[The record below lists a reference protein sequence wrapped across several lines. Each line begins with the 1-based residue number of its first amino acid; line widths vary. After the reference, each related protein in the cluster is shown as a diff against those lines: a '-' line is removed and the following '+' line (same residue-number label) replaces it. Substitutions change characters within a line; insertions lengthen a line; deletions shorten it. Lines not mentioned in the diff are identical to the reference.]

1 MQPQKDFNP
10 LCYPTGV
17 VTSIETILIRYKKW
31 NIKKHHSF
39 EMDIDRSSKAEVAVP
54 QEKIGSFDLLPF
66 PFYHLMGTPA
76 RVITLFE
83 LQCTLSKSSPNPYQ
97 VKQGILSA
105 MES

>member
-1 MQPQKDFNP
+1 M
-10 LCYPTGV
+10 CYPTGV

-39 EMDIDRSSKAEVAVP
+39 EMDIDRRSKAEVAAP

-76 RVITLFE
+76 RVITLLEFHDMGGVQ
-83 LQCTLSKSSPNPYQ
+83 LKIRYIFT
-97 VKQGILSA
+97 
-105 MES
+105 